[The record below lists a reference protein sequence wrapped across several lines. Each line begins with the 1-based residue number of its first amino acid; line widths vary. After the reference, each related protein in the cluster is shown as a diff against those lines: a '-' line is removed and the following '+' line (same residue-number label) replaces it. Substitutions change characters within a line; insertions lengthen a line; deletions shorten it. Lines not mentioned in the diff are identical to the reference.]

1 MEWIEAKTLVT
12 KNKSNAWF
20 GTDYN
25 MNIYRGCCHGCI
37 YCDSRSACYGTE
49 DFDRVRAKARALE
62 IIRDDLRRKSR
73 KGVVATGAMSD
84 PYNPLEAEHQLTR
97 HALELLYAYGFGA
110 AVCTKSDLV
119 ARDLD
124 VLEDIQRAAPV
135 LVKFTVTTA
144 DEALAAK
151 VEPGAPPPVRRFAA
165 LEKLA
170 EAGIKTGVLLMP
182 VLPFLEDSEKNVTDV
197 VNRAADKGARFVY
210 AYFGV
215 TLRENQREWYYAALE
230 RIAPGLK
237 ERYAARYGERYS
249 CLSPK
254 ASRLKEAFEAACE
267 RRGLLWTMPAIIQD
281 YQLPYRT
288 DQMTLFE

>member
-1 MEWIEAKTLVT
+1 
-12 KNKSNAWF
+12 
-20 GTDYN
+20 
-25 MNIYRGCCHGCI
+25 
-37 YCDSRSACYGTE
+37 
-49 DFDRVRAKARALE
+49 
-62 IIRDDLRRKSR
+62 
-73 KGVVATGAMSD
+73 
-84 PYNPLEAEHQLTR
+84 
-97 HALELLYAYGFGA
+97 
-110 AVCTKSDLV
+110 
-119 ARDLD
+119 
-124 VLEDIQRAAPV
+124 
-135 LVKFTVTTA
+135 VTTA

-215 TLRENQREWYYAALE
+215 TLRQNQREWYYAALE